1 MVNKMIKSDMRDDAG
16 NGRYPDKIVPERRD
30 PSVYGRQPGNS
41 VQARPWRQWHTA
53 ASPQPAAALEVAQPR
68 KPQWGRWIYFAILL
82 GIAYIALRFVYL
94 NFFWF
99 SASGFINGT
108 QYNVAP
114 SDTVSIKEI
123 LVSPSDTVEEGDLLA
138 KLSSPALV
146 QSLAKNEAEM
156 ARLQS
161 DLAQRSVT
169 SSGNESQLQAEVQS
183 LQAEMEY
190 LESQYFQETQQ
201 LNALRELVE
210 AGATQRGNLDQLQSQ
225 HNKTWAEYRRV
236 EAQLASTRSQLAT
249 LRGSKESSGAP
260 ELSQRLA
267 ALKELHTSIEDQ
279 LAALELRAPMAGTV
293 SRVPVSKGDVLRAG
307 EPAVEIVDK
316 NQLRAYLYFPPAAQG
331 KLQKDMVIPVSR
343 ADGSK
348 LELVVN
354 KVYPSMESLPEEL
367 QRNYRPGNSAIVVEA
382 RPKDDKTF
390 ALDMTSGTPIEGRIP
405 RWSLPTTVTEPFERV
420 ADETSTGAKKAVQDA
435 KLSLES
441 AVEKSGVLSNLTTAA
456 AKQ

>member
-1 MVNKMIKSDMRDDAG
+1 MVNKMINSDMKDDAG
-16 NGRYPDKIVPERRD
+16 SGRYPERIVPERRE
-30 PSVYGRQPGNS
+30 PSIYGQQPRDSLQG
-41 VQARPWRQWHTA
+41 RPWRQWHTA

-68 KPQWGRWIYFAILL
+68 KPQWGRWIYFAILA
-82 GIAYIALRFVYL
+82 GFTYIALRFVYF

-114 SDTVSIKEI
+114 SDTVSIKE
-123 LVSPSDTVEEGDLLA
+123 VMVEPSDTVEAGDLLA
-138 KLSSPALV
+138 KLSSPTLV
-146 QSLAKNEAEM
+146 QSLAKNEAEI

-161 DLAQRSVT
+161 DLAQRSLTT
-169 SSGNESQLQAEVQS
+169 SGDESELQAQMQS

-201 LNALRELVE
+201 LNALRELVD

-236 EAQLASTRSQLAT
+236 EAELASTRKQLAT
-249 LRGSKESSGAP
+249 LRSSNKSGESP
-260 ELSQRLA
+260 ELSERLA
-267 ALKELHTSIEDQ
+267 ALKQLHTSIEDQ
-279 LAALELRAPMAGTV
+279 LEALELRAPMAGTV
-293 SRVPVSKGDVLRAG
+293 ARVPVSKGDVLRAG

-331 KLQKDMVIPVSR
+331 KLHKDMLIPVSR
-343 ADGSK
+343 ADGSEM
-348 LELVVN
+348 ELVVN

-382 RPKDDKTF
+382 RPKDGKTF
-390 ALDMTSGTPIEGRIP
+390 ELEMTSGTPIEGRIP
-405 RWSLPTTVTEPFERV
+405 RWSLPNGIAGPFERV
-420 ADETSTGAKKAVQDA
+420 ADEASAGATDAARDA

-441 AVEKSGVLSNLTTAA
+441 AVDMGKRLVSGFARH
-456 AKQ
+456 KQ